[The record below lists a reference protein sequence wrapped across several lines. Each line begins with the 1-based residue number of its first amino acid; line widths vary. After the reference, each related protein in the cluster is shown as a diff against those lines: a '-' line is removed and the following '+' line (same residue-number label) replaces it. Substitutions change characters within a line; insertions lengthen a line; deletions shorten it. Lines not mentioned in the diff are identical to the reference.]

1 MTQAPTFVSLSTIPP
16 RFDALGPTLR
26 SILSQDL
33 AVREIRLYIPEQYRR
48 FPQWDGRLPEV
59 PEGVT
64 IHRAATDWGPATKIL
79 PAMRDLDGQD
89 VDILFCDDDKIYDA
103 SWHTRFKQARAD
115 LPNAC
120 IVEVGENFP
129 DISDSARPKDRLP
142 RARRWPKDWRYR
154 LTRIFSLGTIK
165 PNVYRFGGYVDQ
177 LSGYGGVMV
186 RPGWLDAAAYDI
198 PEILWTVD
206 DPWISGHLERAGIP
220 IWLIGGPR
228 RQTKGSAGG
237 RRHALQDLTEQDHDR
252 VRADLA
258 AIGYFRETYGIWQ
271 PSGPVDQDYRLMTS
285 SMRALARQTLNEP
298 PAPFRGTE
306 TGKEKTA

>member
-1 MTQAPTFVSLSTIPP
+1 
-16 RFDALGPTLR
+16 
-26 SILSQDL
+26 
-33 AVREIRLYIPEQYRR
+33 
-48 FPQWDGRLPEV
+48 
-59 PEGVT
+59 
-64 IHRAATDWGPATKIL
+64 
-79 PAMRDLDGQD
+79 
-89 VDILFCDDDKIYDA
+89 KIYDA
-103 SWHTRFKQARAD
+103 SWHTRFKQARAH

-177 LSGYGGVMV
+177 ISGYGGVMV
-186 RPGWLDAAAYDI
+186 RPGWLDDEAYDI

-220 IWLIGGPR
+220 IWLIGESR

-237 RRHALQDLTEQDHDR
+237 RRHGLQKLTEQD
-252 VRADLA
+252 
-258 AIGYFRETYGIWQ
+258 
-271 PSGPVDQDYRLMTS
+271 
-285 SMRALARQTLNEP
+285 
-298 PAPFRGTE
+298 
-306 TGKEKTA
+306 